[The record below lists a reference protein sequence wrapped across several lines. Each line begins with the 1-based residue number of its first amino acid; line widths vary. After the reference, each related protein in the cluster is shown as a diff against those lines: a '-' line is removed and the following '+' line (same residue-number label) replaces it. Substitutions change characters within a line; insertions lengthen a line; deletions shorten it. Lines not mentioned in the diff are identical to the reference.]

1 MTLVRQLGKIFAVS
15 RQLPPQS
22 GHAADALTAPR
33 VCPHKLQA
41 EQKGTIV
48 QQSSSEYERWEGRFG
63 GSDYAFGKE
72 PNYFLAACKPLL
84 PRSGKALAVADGE
97 GRNGVWLAEQ
107 GLDVLSIDFSPS
119 AQRKARV
126 LAQERGVTVS
136 FLQVDVHA
144 FDYPEATFDV
154 VVEIF
159 TQFSS
164 PAERALKWAGM
175 RKALK
180 PGGLL
185 IIQGY
190 TPKQLQYGTGGPKEI
205 ENLYTRAMLE
215 EAYGGFHDLTI
226 VEDELELHEGT
237 SHGGMSAVISLTAR
251 K

>member
-1 MTLVRQLGKIFAVS
+1 VTQG
-15 RQLPPQS
+15 S
-22 GHAADALTAPR
+22 G
-33 VCPHKLQA
+33 
-41 EQKGTIV
+41 
-48 QQSSSEYERWEGRFG
+48 EYQRWEGRFG
-63 GSDYAFGKE
+63 VPDYVFGKE
-72 PNYFLAACKPLL
+72 PNYFLASCKPLL
-84 PRSGKALAVADGE
+84 PRSGRALAVADGE

-107 GLDVLSIDFSPS
+107 GLEVVSIDFSPS
-119 AQRKARV
+119 AQRKAQA
-126 LAQERGVTVS
+126 LAKERGVTVS
-136 FLQVDVHA
+136 FLQADVHT
-144 FDYPEATFDV
+144 FEYPEAAFDV

-164 PAERALKWAGM
+164 PAERAMKWAGM

-205 ENLYTRAMLE
+205 DNLYTRAMLE
-215 EAYGGFHDLTI
+215 EAFRGFRDLTI
-226 VEDELELHEGT
+226 VEEERELHEGT